1 VPERW
6 AEVLVARPTTK
17 QELQNQGFPNF
28 EMSGA
33 LTAGR
38 WWDSVRGVKT
48 WAVILVGGWLALGR
62 VLAAL
67 PTEVTV
73 TTATRL
79 EIVSNGKAA
88 GSVGLAV
95 GERLELIEVADA
107 QVVVRYR
114 RLTGR
119 VLSAHTDLPRV
130 EVKAVSVPAP
140 EVVKPALQT
149 ATTVP
154 APADATEVVGAPVA
168 KPAGPAY
175 APSGVIERAL
185 AGKLVAMEGGGLRA
199 REPARLAGMKFFGI
213 YFSASWCGPCRQF
226 TPELVDAY
234 GKIRALYPEFEIVHV
249 NRDRTEGDMAAYV
262 RDDKMPWPALR
273 WSALRHTPEI
283 ERFAGGGIPCL
294 VLIDENG
301 KVLSDSYRWGRYV
314 GPDAVLDDTWKLLR
328 TYRRTHPRPKA

>member
-1 VPERW
+1 
-6 AEVLVARPTTK
+6 
-17 QELQNQGFPNF
+17 
-28 EMSGA
+28 M
-33 LTAGR
+33 
-38 WWDSVRGVKT
+38 
-48 WAVILVGGWLALGR
+48 GGWLALGR

-79 EIVSNGKAA
+79 EIVSRGKAA

-119 VLSAHTDLPRV
+119 VLAVHTDLPRA
-130 EVKAVSVPAP
+130 EVKPVSVAAP
-140 EVVKPALQT
+140 EVVKNEVRAAAQAPVT
-149 ATTVP
+149 A
-154 APADATEVVGAPVA
+154 AEVAGAPVA
-168 KPAGPAY
+168 KPAEPAY

-185 AGKLVAMEGGGLRA
+185 AGKLVALEGGGLRA
-199 REPARLAGMKFFGI
+199 REPARLAGVKFFGI

-234 GKIRALYPEFEIVHV
+234 GKIRALYPEFEIVLV

-262 RDDKMPWPALR
+262 RDDKMPWPVLR

>member
-1 VPERW
+1 
-6 AEVLVARPTTK
+6 
-17 QELQNQGFPNF
+17 
-28 EMSGA
+28 M
-33 LTAGR
+33 TAGGG
-38 WWDSVRGVKT
+38 WDSVRGVKT
-48 WAVILVGGWLALGR
+48 WAAILAGGWLALGR

-67 PTEVTV
+67 PAEVTV

-88 GSVGLAV
+88 GSVGLVV
-95 GERLELIEVADA
+95 GERLELIEVAEA

-119 VLSAHTDLPRV
+119 VLAAHTDLPRV
-130 EVKAVSVPAP
+130 EVKAVGVPAP
-140 EVVKPALQT
+140 ESVKPAPQ
-149 ATTVP
+149 AAVPVP
-154 APADATEVVGAPVA
+154 APAAVVAVAPVE

-175 APSGVIERAL
+175 APSGAIERAL

-199 REPARLAGMKFFGI
+199 REPARLAGVKFFGI

-234 GKIRALYPEFEIVHV
+234 GKIRALYPEFEIVLV

>member
-1 VPERW
+1 M
-6 AEVLVARPTTK
+6 T
-17 QELQNQGFPNF
+17 G
-28 EMSGA
+28 
-33 LTAGR
+33 GR
-38 WWDSVRGVKT
+38 TWDSVRGVKT
-48 WAVILVGGWLALGR
+48 WAAILIGGWLALGR

-67 PTEVTV
+67 PAEVTV

-95 GERLELIEVADA
+95 GERLELIEVAEA

-119 VLSAHTDLPRV
+119 VLAAHTDLSRV
-130 EVKAVSVPAP
+130 EVKPASVVAPEAGKNEVRAAAPAP
-140 EVVKPALQT
+140 TTAVAAGVASATAEKPAVT
-149 ATTVP
+149 AY
-154 APADATEVVGAPVA
+154 E
-168 KPAGPAY
+168 
-175 APSGVIERAL
+175 PSDVIERAL

-199 REPARLAGMKFFGI
+199 REPVRMAGVKFFAI

-226 TPELVDAY
+226 TPDLVDAY

-249 NRDRTEGDMAAYV
+249 NRDRTEGDMAGYM
-262 RDDKMPWPALR
+262 RDDRMPWPALR

-283 ERFAGGGIPCL
+283 ERFGGSGIPCL
-294 VLIDENG
+294 VLIDETG

>member
-1 VPERW
+1 
-6 AEVLVARPTTK
+6 
-17 QELQNQGFPNF
+17 
-28 EMSGA
+28 M
-33 LTAGR
+33 
-38 WWDSVRGVKT
+38 RGVKT
-48 WAVILVGGWLALGR
+48 WAAILAGGWLALGR

-67 PTEVTV
+67 PAEVTV

-95 GERLELIEVADA
+95 GQRLELIEVADA

-130 EVKAVSVPAP
+130 EVKAVGVAAP
-140 EVVKPALQT
+140 EVGTNEVRAAVPASVTTAAAEVTVAVAPAEKPAMT
-149 ATTVP
+149 AY
-154 APADATEVVGAPVA
+154 E
-168 KPAGPAY
+168 
-175 APSGVIERAL
+175 PSGVIERAL
-185 AGKLVAMEGGGLRA
+185 AGKLVALEGGGLRA
-199 REPARLAGMKFFGI
+199 REPRRLAGVKFFGI

-249 NRDRTEGDMAAYV
+249 NRDRTEGDMAGYL
-262 RDDKMPWPALR
+262 RDDKMPWPALQ
-273 WSALRHTPEI
+273 WSALRRTPEI
-283 ERFAGGGIPCL
+283 ERFAGSGIPCL

-301 KVLSDSYRWGRYV
+301 QVLSDSYRWGRYV

>member
-1 VPERW
+1 
-6 AEVLVARPTTK
+6 
-17 QELQNQGFPNF
+17 
-28 EMSGA
+28 M
-33 LTAGR
+33 TAGGG
-38 WWDSVRGVKT
+38 WDSVRGVKT
-48 WAVILVGGWLALGR
+48 WAAILAGGWLTLGR

-67 PTEVTV
+67 PTEVTM

-119 VLSAHTDLPRV
+119 VLAAHTDLPRV
-130 EVKAVSVPAP
+130 EAKPASVVAP
-140 EVVKPALQT
+140 EVAKNETRDA
-149 ATTVP
+149 VP
-154 APADATEVVGAPVA
+154 APAAPADVAVAVASEVKQAV
-168 KPAGPAY
+168 PAY
-175 APSGVIERAL
+175 EPGGVIERAL

-199 REPARLAGMKFFGI
+199 REPRRLAGVKFFGI

-226 TPELVDAY
+226 TPDLVDAY

-249 NRDRTEGDMAAYV
+249 NRDRTEGDMAAYM

-273 WSALRHTPEI
+273 WSALRHTAEI
-283 ERFAGGGIPCL
+283 ERFAGSGIPCL

-301 KVLSDSYRWGRYV
+301 QVLSDSYRWGRYV

-328 TYRRTHPRPKA
+328 TYRRTHPRPRA

>member
-1 VPERW
+1 
-6 AEVLVARPTTK
+6 
-17 QELQNQGFPNF
+17 
-28 EMSGA
+28 M
-33 LTAGR
+33 
-38 WWDSVRGVKT
+38 KT
-48 WAVILVGGWLALGR
+48 WAAILIGGWLALGR

-67 PTEVTV
+67 PAEVTV

-95 GERLELIEVADA
+95 GERLELIEVAEA

-119 VLSAHTDLPRV
+119 VLAAHTDLPRV
-130 EVKAVSVPAP
+130 EVKAVGVAAP
-140 EVVKPALQT
+140 ESVKPAPQ
-149 ATTVP
+149 AAVP
-154 APADATEVVGAPVA
+154 APAAVVAVAPVE

-175 APSGVIERAL
+175 EPSGVIERAL
-185 AGKLVAMEGGGLRA
+185 AGKLVAMEGGRLRA
-199 REPARLAGMKFFGI
+199 REPARLAGAKFFGI

-234 GKIRALYPEFEIVHV
+234 GKIRALYPEFEIVLV